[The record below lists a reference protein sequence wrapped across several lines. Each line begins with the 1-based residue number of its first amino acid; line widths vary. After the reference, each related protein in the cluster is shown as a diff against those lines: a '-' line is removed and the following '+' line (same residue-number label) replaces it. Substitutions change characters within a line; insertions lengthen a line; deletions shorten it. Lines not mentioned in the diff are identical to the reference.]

1 MTETMLHRVWFR
13 RDVGRIPA
21 LSHLAANAP
30 YVVTDGVLWRNG
42 VNSLQYLEQEAGRRF
57 IERTEPITADAK
69 LWNGV
74 DDLNGRYVAYYDYGG
89 LGDTLIATAMVH
101 ELRHRYPSMQLVVF
115 TSVSAASLWNNHP
128 DLYEAGARLVWFAFE
143 PSRWNEFDT
152 WIVPRPVGYLTRGT
166 SENIY
171 TTVAHEL
178 GFDNAPIPSCPYLY
192 YTANEKREIHSLME
206 TILGESWRVLQRD
219 MLYVQ
224 MATTEQQRTP
234 HQWAE
239 RLALLRTTFPQS
251 LIVAVGTADHYDGPL
266 LPGVVFA
273 MQDRGILYLPPRE
286 AIVPKQ
292 SPQHMVQLPTMF
304 SPKSAAYL
312 MSLARGV
319 MTPDS
324 FALHAAAAFDTPT
337 LALWASGRE
346 MTDAATA
353 DGLAADP
360 ITGILSRPIPP
371 PVARMGTYRRCV
383 VTESHRPLQEQINIF
398 RGIIAT

>member
-30 YVVTDGVLWRNG
+30 YVVSDGVLHGNG
-42 VNSLQYLEQEAGRRF
+42 FNSFRHLEQESGRRF
-57 IERTEPITADAK
+57 IERTEPITADPK
-69 LWNGV
+69 LWNGT

-89 LGDTLIATAMVH
+89 LGDTLIATAMVR
-101 ELRHRYPSMQLVVF
+101 ELRRRYPSMELVVF
-115 TSVSAASLWNNHP
+115 TTVAAASLWNNHP
-128 DLYEAGARLVWFAFE
+128 DLREGAARLMWFAFE
-143 PSRWNEFDT
+143 ESRWNEFDT
-152 WIVPRPVGYLTRGT
+152 WIAPRPVGYLTRGT

-178 GFDNAPIPSCPYLY
+178 GFHDAPIPSCPYLY
-192 YTANEKREIHSLME
+192 FTADEKREIHNLME
-206 TILGESWRVLQRD
+206 SIVGESWQALQRD
-219 MLYVQ
+219 VLYVQ
-224 MATTEQQRTP
+224 MVTSEQQRTP
-234 HQWAE
+234 SRWGE
-239 RLALLRTTFPQS
+239 RLALLRATFPQS
-251 LIVAVGTADHYDGPL
+251 LIIAVGAADQYDGGL

-273 MQDRGILYLPPRE
+273 MQDRGILYLPPKTVVAPRQ
-286 AIVPKQ
+286 APLPIVQ
-292 SPQHMVQLPTMF
+292 TPTMP
-304 SPKSAAYL
+304 SPKSSAYL
-312 MSLARGV
+312 ISLARGV

-371 PVARMGTYRRCV
+371 PVARMGTYRRCG